1 MIKRTVIAAIAIF
14 ALTSTSAYSSARP
27 DAPTTNG
34 KVQGIANMEAVRLAA
49 LFDSLAEQ
57 TAQILNNPQGNAEN
71 LEMYID
77 TIRRITTY
85 SDSKQALNEA
95 DLNLLVDAFYNF
107 VQAGGEPISKDDIRA
122 DLSRF
127 STVGGVAEYLSS
139 ALNEGLSEA
148 E

>member
-1 MIKRTVIAAIAIF
+1 MIKRIVIAAIAII
-14 ALTSTSAYSSARP
+14 ALSSTSAHASARP

-34 KVQGIANMEAVRLAA
+34 EVQGITNMEAVRLAS

-57 TAQILNNPQGNAEN
+57 TAKILNQPQGNAED
-71 LEMYID
+71 LEKYID
-77 TIRRITTY
+77 TIQRITAY

-95 DLNLLVDAFYNF
+95 DINLLVDAFYSF
-107 VQAGGEPISKDDIRA
+107 IQAGGESISKDDIRD

-127 STVGGVAEYLSS
+127 TTVGGVAKYLSS
-139 ALNEGLSEA
+139 ALLDGISEA